1 MTDEHQSRKAREI
14 ARRAEDLQERI
25 RSADGQCPPLADADQ
40 AARDARAACETAAGD
55 PLRDKH
61 LVDRLLD
68 EAAMLL
74 TLAYKQAEEG
84 LAEFGESLDI
94 ATPDLPGKDR
104 AGRIERETV
113 YRADD
118 GDELVAGPER
128 TERRPHYFPG
138 GRFRGCSIPRG
149 WYSRAFWHDVAFE
162 VTAAGV
168 VAVTWGVFAS
178 KFVDKFLPGG
188 GSQDTARWELLTDLA
203 SGAPSGGKSGGG
215 FLDLLDFL

>member
-1 MTDEHQSRKAREI
+1 MTNEHQTRKAGEI
-14 ARRAEDLQERI
+14 AKRAKALQERI
-25 RSADGQCPPLADADQ
+25 RSADGESPPLADATQ
-40 AARDARAACETAAGD
+40 AAGD
-55 PLRDKH
+55 AQAASETAVRESLREPH

-84 LAEFGESLDI
+84 LAEFGESLDL

-113 YRADD
+113 YRSDD
-118 GDELVAGPER
+118 GCELAAGPER
-128 TERRPHYFPG
+128 TDRRPHYFPG
-138 GRFRGCSIPRG
+138 GRFRGCLIPEA

-168 VAVTWGVFAS
+168 VVVTWGVFAS

-188 GSQDTARWELLTDLA
+188 SSQDKARWELLSEIA
-203 SGAPSGGKSGGG
+203 SATPGGGKSGGG
-215 FLDLLDFL
+215 FLDFLDFL